1 MRPEAERDLLSQDGI
16 RPMGAMSLCAKDLS
30 ALMLVA
36 HKIALDP
43 NAAQRLYFARAVGTA
58 RFAWNWALAEWK
70 AQYKAGG
77 KPSDVSLRR
86 DLNKVKRQ
94 QFPWVYDV
102 SKCVVQEGII
112 DLGAAFRAFF
122 EKRGRY
128 PRFKRKDGRASF
140 CAANEAGTF
149 RTDGKRIKL
158 PVIAWIRMREAVR
171 FSGRL
176 KRVTVSREGDR
187 WFASITVE
195 TDDVKPVDQP
205 ELVVGVDLG
214 VRTLAALSTGEL
226 ITGPKS
232 QAAALKRLRRANKGL
247 ARKRRFSGNWR
258 KQKARLARIHARIAN
273 VRRDATHK
281 LTTRLAK
288 TFKAICIE
296 DLNVKGMAKDRHI
309 ARCVMDG
316 GLFEFRRQLTYK
328 ARLYRARLVI
338 ASRWFP
344 SSKTCS
350 CCCVV
355 KATLARSQEWFSCDD
370 CGFEAPR
377 DLNAALN
384 LARLAAS
391 SAATACG
398 EPRSG
403 AERKPRVKRGSAK
416 QEEKTALP
424 KAE

>member
-1 MRPEAERDLLSQDGI
+1 
-16 RPMGAMSLCAKDLS
+16 MGALSLCAKDLS

-43 NAAQRLYFARAVGTA
+43 NVAQRLYFARAVGTA

-232 QAAALKRLRRANKGL
+232 QAAALKRLRRANKAL

-296 DLNVKGMAKDRHI
+296 DL
-309 ARCVMDG
+309 
-316 GLFEFRRQLTYK
+316 T
-328 ARLYRARLVI
+328 
-338 ASRWFP
+338 
-344 SSKTCS
+344 
-350 CCCVV
+350 
-355 KATLARSQEWFSCDD
+355 
-370 CGFEAPR
+370 
-377 DLNAALN
+377 
-384 LARLAAS
+384 
-391 SAATACG
+391 
-398 EPRSG
+398 
-403 AERKPRVKRGSAK
+403 
-416 QEEKTALP
+416 
-424 KAE
+424 

>member
-1 MRPEAERDLLSQDGI
+1 MLL
-16 RPMGAMSLCAKDLS
+16 
-30 ALMLVA
+30 A

-43 NAAQRLYFARAVGTA
+43 NAAQRLYFARAAGIA

-77 KPSDVSLRR
+77 KPSDMSLRR
-86 DLNKVKRQ
+86 DLNKVKRK

-102 SKCVVQEGII
+102 SKCIVQEAII

-128 PRFKRKDGRASF
+128 PRFKRKEGRARF

-187 WFASITVE
+187 WFASIMIE
-195 TDDVKPVDQP
+195 TDDVKPIDQHEP
-205 ELVVGVDLG
+205 VVGVDLG
-214 VRTLAALSTGEL
+214 VRTLAALSTGEF

-232 QAAALKRLRRANKGL
+232 HSVALKRLRRANK
-247 ARKRRFSGNWR
+247 ARSP
-258 KQKARLARIHARIAN
+258 AN
-273 VRRDATHK
+273 AGSQPT
-281 LTTRLAK
+281 
-288 TFKAICIE
+288 
-296 DLNVKGMAKDRHI
+296 G
-309 ARCVMDG
+309 
-316 GLFEFRRQLTYK
+316 
-328 ARLYRARLVI
+328 
-338 ASRWFP
+338 ASRRPVWLASMLALPTFAATQRTNLQP
-344 SSKTCS
+344 DCS

-355 KATLARSQEWFSCDD
+355 KTTLARSQQWFSCDG
-370 CGFEAPR
+370 CGFKAPR

-391 SAATACG
+391 SVATACG
-398 EPRSG
+398 EPCSG
-403 AERKPRVKRGSAK
+403 AGRKPRVKRGSAK
-416 QEEKTALP
+416 QEENNALP
-424 KAE
+424 EAE

>member
-1 MRPEAERDLLSQDGI
+1 MLL
-16 RPMGAMSLCAKDLS
+16 
-30 ALMLVA
+30 A

-43 NAAQRLYFARAVGTA
+43 NAAQRLYFARAAGTA

-77 KPSDVSLRR
+77 KPSDMSLRR
-86 DLNKVKRQ
+86 DLNKVKRE

-102 SKCVVQEGII
+102 SKCVVQEAII

-128 PRFKRKDGRASF
+128 PRFKRKDGRARF

-187 WFASITVE
+187 WFASIMIE
-195 TDDVKPVDQP
+195 TDDVKHIDQHEP
-205 ELVVGVDLG
+205 VVGVDLG
-214 VRTLAALSTGEL
+214 VRTLAALSTGEF

-232 QAAALKRLRRANKGL
+232 HSVALKRLRRANKAL
-247 ARKRRFSGNWR
+247 ARKRRFSANWR

-273 VRRDATHK
+273 VRSDAAHK

-288 TFKAICIE
+288 TFKAIGIE
-296 DLNVKGMAKDRHI
+296 DLNVKGMAKDRRI
-309 ARCVMDG
+309 ARGVMDG

-328 ARLYRARLVI
+328 ARL
-338 ASRWFP
+338 
-344 SSKTCS
+344 
-350 CCCVV
+350 
-355 KATLARSQEWFSCDD
+355 
-370 CGFEAPR
+370 
-377 DLNAALN
+377 
-384 LARLAAS
+384 
-391 SAATACG
+391 
-398 EPRSG
+398 
-403 AERKPRVKRGSAK
+403 
-416 QEEKTALP
+416 
-424 KAE
+424 